1 MIIKGSDVKKEAS
14 KVDLRQYSLRNK
26 VYYDTIYQYK
36 ETVKIF
42 WAIRLKKYTKLYL
55 GHVDFKFPVESP
67 IRNVLYSIKYISQ
80 KPSRVMKGNN
90 VATIADVK
98 DKD

>member
-1 MIIKGSDVKKEAS
+1 M
-14 KVDLRQYSLRNK
+14 DLRQYSLRNK
-26 VYYDTIYQYK
+26 VYYDMIYQYK
-36 ETVKIF
+36 ESEKTF
-42 WAIRLKKYTKLYL
+42 WVIRLKKYMKLYL

-67 IRNVLYSIKYISQ
+67 IRNVLSAIKYVSQ
-80 KPSRVMKGNN
+80 KPSRVMKDNN